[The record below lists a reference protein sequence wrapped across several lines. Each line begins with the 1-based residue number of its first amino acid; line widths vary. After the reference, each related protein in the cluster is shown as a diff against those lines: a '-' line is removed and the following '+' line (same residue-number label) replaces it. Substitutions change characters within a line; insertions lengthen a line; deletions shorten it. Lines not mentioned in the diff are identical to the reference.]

1 VLPVEPDRPRV
12 RPLVPQAQSQEP
24 HERQAVPDQI
34 FRRVISK
41 VVQALQYQDTDHH
54 DRIHRRP
61 APQAPVPALKRILQ
75 KGTEILERN
84 YLAQTLKRIA
94 SITQKRMPGI
104 KVEKSWL

>member
-1 VLPVEPDRPRV
+1 VLR
-12 RPLVPQAQSQEP
+12 
-24 HERQAVPDQI
+24 
-34 FRRVISK
+34 
-41 VVQALQYQDTDHH
+41 
-54 DRIHRRP
+54 
-61 APQAPVPALKRILQ
+61 RILQ